1 MAAVHD
7 MNIATGLKD
16 ALLNAGMSIEKILNS
31 KPSRISNILGV
42 DQYVAKLIYEEAKK
56 AVSFESIILDT

>member
-1 MAAVHD
+1 

-16 ALLNAGMSIEKILNS
+16 ALLNAGMSIEKIVNS
-31 KPSRISNILGV
+31 NPSIISNVLGV

-56 AVSFESIILDT
+56 ALTFESVLLDA